1 MMVSRH
7 TRRSTLYFY
16 TAKVFIIG
24 GMFGYGIIPGFETNS
39 FLTFLESNKYL
50 FISES
55 DYNDQ

>member
-24 GMFGYGIIPGFETNS
+24 GMLGYGVMSGFDKNS
-39 FLTFLESNKYL
+39 FLTFLESNIFTCIL
-50 FISES
+50 ES
-55 DYNDQ
+55 DYHNQ